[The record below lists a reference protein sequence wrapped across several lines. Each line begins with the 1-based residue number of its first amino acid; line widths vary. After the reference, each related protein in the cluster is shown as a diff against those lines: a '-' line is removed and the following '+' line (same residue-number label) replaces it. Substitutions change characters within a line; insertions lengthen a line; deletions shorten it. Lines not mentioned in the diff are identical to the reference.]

1 MYDSMVPVELLMV
14 KRSILFQACPH
25 VTKNAHGTIT
35 VVDLRNWHQFGDSHG
50 DSLIVNIPLLGFDML
65 KYQ

>member
-1 MYDSMVPVELLMV
+1 MYDSVVPVELLMV

-35 VVDLRNWHQFGDSHG
+35 VVDLRN
-50 DSLIVNIPLLGFDML
+50 
-65 KYQ
+65 